1 MKQLKESI
9 LDKDFD
15 INIDFANPEFIN
27 EKVFEEYVNEA
38 KGVNTEMCANM
49 LFQDLRSSVE
59 QYKQNLQKAG
69 VSVNELMKWGK
80 RYDSAKKPIWLA
92 EELEDYD
99 EVNIKERISIVNFL
113 HKIDEFMDKNI
124 RNWSK
129 TTLYT
134 KSGYPIMVHSGRVG
148 DFTVEMRLDE
158 TPENIELVKQLVKQK
173 DENFT
178 VEDWG
183 ANKIHTYFIGFIPTK
198 KSY

>member
-1 MKQLKESI
+1 MKQLKESL

-15 INIDFANPEFIN
+15 INIDFANPKFIN
-27 EKVFEEYVNEA
+27 EGVFEMCVDEA
-38 KGVNTEMCANM
+38 KVINTKMCANM

-80 RYDSAKKPIWLA
+80 HYDSAKKPIWLA
-92 EELEDYD
+92 EELKDYD
-99 EVNIKERISIVNFL
+99 EADIRKRISLINFM

-129 TTLYT
+129 TVLY
-134 KSGYPIMVHSGRVG
+134 KSSGGYPIIVTNNRA
-148 DFTVEMRLDE
+148 VEMRLDE